1 MSAPFEPLR
10 ERLLRAG
17 IAPRHVR
24 RYLRE
29 LSEHLADLT
38 AEQRAAGYDEEN
50 AAIRARAL
58 LGDDAELATAMEE
71 QPGFRSLVARFPWLV
86 FGVVPPIIMF
96 ICTAFPVLLVALFA
110 KMALILSLVER
121 GTVEPPWLQTAIR
134 LVLET
139 GNLLALPLTV
149 LLMTVLVWRQRLSPA
164 WALLSLAVLWPLLL
178 CASIDFP
185 ATAEIARKSGAS
197 LSLGAGF
204 STRGAFAQANSL
216 LFTVAHYSLALM
228 PVALLIWKRRT
239 ALAKVPAAG

>member
-1 MSAPFEPLR
+1 MSAPFEALR

-29 LSEHLADLT
+29 LTEHLADLT
-38 AEQRAAGYDEEN
+38 AEQRAAGYDEDN

-58 LGDDAELATAMEE
+58 LGDDAELAAAMEE
-71 QPGFRSLVARFPWLV
+71 QPGFRSLVARFPWAVFLLAPPLV
-86 FGVVPPIIMF
+86 MA

-110 KMALILSLVER
+110 KLALILSLIER
-121 GTVEPPWLQTAIR
+121 GTLEPPGLQSAIR

-139 GNLLALPLTV
+139 GNLLALPLAM
-149 LLMTVLVWRQRLSPA
+149 LLMTIIVWRQRLSPA
-164 WALLSLAVLWPLLL
+164 WLLLSLAVLWPLLL

-204 STRGAFAQANSL
+204 STRGGFAQANTL
-216 LFTVAHYSLALM
+216 LFTATRYILALL
-228 PVALLIWKRRT
+228 PLVWLAARRRG
-239 ALAKVPAAG
+239 LAKVPAPS